1 MPDVSD
7 YYRVNAALLLVDS
20 ALATVL
26 GERPDWKPVHQH
38 HNAVLF
44 MKTEL
49 RIKRSV
55 ESSPIGR
62 ASDRDRA
69 RKAPQVLPHADVPV
83 PARSGSRS
91 SPDPVCSAERG
102 R

>member
-55 ESSPIGR
+55 ESSPMGR
-62 ASDRDRA
+62 ASDIGLLRC
-69 RKAPQVLPHADVPV
+69 KQTTLDV
-83 PARSGSRS
+83 AASTAS
-91 SPDPVCSAERG
+91 
-102 R
+102 